1 MRTDWRLGLIWAC
14 AVVRLL
20 FYASMLPLWEGFD
33 EWAHFAVVGAIAH
46 GEWLPAR
53 DIRIG
58 RDVEATLR
66 TAPLPWTLRNL
77 PLPSLSHDDFWR
89 LSEQERSA
97 RLAEF
102 RSIPRAWA
110 NAAGDLPAY
119 ETQQPPLYYWL
130 MAPLLALLRGH
141 PLAEQVMAL
150 RWFSALLASLA
161 VPLTYAVA
169 ERAMGSRALGLGCA
183 AVVSLMPGF
192 AIAVARVGNDG
203 IAVALFAALIW
214 AGLQWI
220 DTGRGAWR
228 IGVILS
234 LGLLTKAYFLTAI
247 PAVAVLFLLRS
258 GAWYGIAAAAPGIA
272 WYARN
277 VVLYGSLSGLTE
289 SSMPASG
296 AGMWR
301 HVFDVPWL
309 KAIDSAL
316 FAHIYTGGWSMLTVR
331 SWIYHVF
338 YLAAAVALLGLLR
351 VARQPRILW
360 LIAIYGFYWA
370 GALYDILLLFVTR
383 GVATSMGYYLY
394 AVVAAEVPLAVAGF
408 RRWAAGVLAVMFC
421 ALDLYTVHA
430 VDIPYYSGM
439 IRHKAGNAL
448 AAVHWSDFQ
457 ALGLRATFER
467 LALFKGQFCS
477 PGFLTVLWAAYLAAT
492 LALLSAALL
501 FIHKIE
507 RRDVAC

>member
-1 MRTDWRLGLIWAC
+1 MRTDWRLALIWAC

-20 FYASMLPLWEGFD
+20 FYASMAPLWEGFD
-33 EWAHFAVVGAIAH
+33 EWAHFGVVGAIAH

-53 DIRIG
+53 DTHIG

-77 PLPSLSHDDFWR
+77 PPPSLTHDDFWR
-89 LSEQERSA
+89 LPEAERSA

-102 RSIPRAWA
+102 QSIPRAWA
-110 NAAGDLPAY
+110 DAAGDLPAY

-130 MAPLLALLRGH
+130 MAPLLALLRSH

-150 RWFSALLASLA
+150 RWFSALLASLTA
-161 VPLTYAVA
+161 PLTYAIA
-169 ERAMGSRALGLGCA
+169 ERALGSRALALGCA

-192 AIAVARVGNDG
+192 AIAAARVGNDG
-203 IAVALFAALIW
+203 IAAALFAALMW
-214 AGLQWI
+214 AGLEWI

-228 IGVILS
+228 VGAILS

-247 PAVAVLFLLRS
+247 PAVAVLFFLRRGS
-258 GAWYGIAAAAPGIA
+258 WYGIGAAAPGIA

-296 AGMWR
+296 FAMWR
-301 HVFDVPWL
+301 RVVDVPWIQ
-309 KAIDSAL
+309 AIDSAL

-331 SWIYHVF
+331 SWIYHLF
-338 YLAAAVALLGLLR
+338 YLAAALALAGLLR
-351 VARQPRILW
+351 VWRQPRILW
-360 LIAIYGFYWA
+360 LIAIYGAYWA

-394 AVVAAEVPLAVAGF
+394 AVVAAEVPLAIAGF
-408 RRWAAGVLAVMFC
+408 RRWAVAVLAALFC
-421 ALDLYTVHA
+421 ALDLYTMHA
-430 VDIPYYSGM
+430 VAIPYYTGM
-439 IRHKAGNAL
+439 IRHKMGNAL

-457 ALGLRATFER
+457 TLGFSAIFER
-467 LALFKGQFCS
+467 LGLFKGPFGS
-477 PGFLTVLWAAYLAAT
+477 PGFLSTLWGAYLAAT
-492 LALLSAALL
+492 LALLAAALL
-501 FIHKIE
+501 FVRKTE
-507 RRDVAC
+507 RRDAAC

>member
-1 MRTDWRLGLIWAC
+1 MRIDRRVALIWAC

-33 EWAHFAVVGAIAH
+33 EWAHFAVVRAIAQ

-53 DIRIG
+53 DTRIG

-66 TAPLPWTLRNL
+66 TAPLPWMLRNL
-77 PLPSLSHDDFWR
+77 PAPSLTHDDFWR
-89 LSEQERSA
+89 LPEAARSA

-102 RSIPRAWA
+102 RSSPQAWA
-110 NAAGDLPAY
+110 NSAGDLPAY

-130 MAPLLALLRGH
+130 MAPLLALLRGY
-141 PLAEQVMAL
+141 PLAAQVMAL
-150 RWFSALLASLA
+150 RWCSALLASLT

-169 ERAMGSRALGLGCA
+169 ERALGSRPLGLGCA

-192 AIAVARVGNDG
+192 AIDVARVGNDG
-203 IAVALFAALIW
+203 VAVALFAALIW
-214 AGLQWI
+214 TGLQWI
-220 DTGRGAWR
+220 DTGRGAWKV
-228 IGVILS
+228 GVILG
-234 LGLLTKAYFLTAI
+234 LGLLAKAYFLTAI
-247 PAVAVLFLLRS
+247 PAVAILFFLRRGS
-258 GAWYGIAAAAPGIA
+258 WYGISAAAPGVC

-277 VVLYGSLSGLTE
+277 VVVYGSLSGLTE

-301 HVFDVPWL
+301 HIFDVPWL

-331 SWIYHVF
+331 SWIYHLF
-338 YLAAAVALLGLLR
+338 YLAAAVALLGLMR
-351 VARQPRILW
+351 VWRQPRILW
-360 LIAIYGFYWA
+360 LIAIYGAYWA

-394 AVVAAEVPLAVAGF
+394 AVVAAEIPLAVAGF
-408 RRWAAGVLAVMFC
+408 RRWAVAVLAVLFC

-430 VDIPYYSGM
+430 VDIPYYTGM

-457 ALGLRATFER
+457 GLGFAAIFER
-467 LALFKGQFCS
+467 LALFKGLS
-477 PGFLTVLWAAYLAAT
+477 SGLLIGLWAAYLAAT
-492 LALLSAALL
+492 VALLVAALL
-501 FIHKIE
+501 FLRKIE
-507 RRDVAC
+507 HRDVAC